1 MCFVTIVF
9 FFFKQKTAY
18 EIGTGDWS
26 SDVCSSDPV
35 AVESGVYAIA
45 NLVELLTGGDPRKV
59 LFDTKQ
65 MRQHLSRCFSS
76 QKFESFPK
84 QSSPVAR
91 TSDKDTYRAIEVNFT
106 SQKY

>member
-1 MCFVTIVF
+1 MDTDLLAAV
-9 FFFKQKTAY
+9 KRR
-18 EIGTGDWS
+18 
-26 SDVCSSDPV
+26 VCVQETYKLAV

-59 LFDTKQ
+59 SFDTKK
-65 MRQHLSRCFSS
+65 MRQHLSRCFTS

-91 TSDKDTYRAIEVNFT
+91 TSDKDTYREIEVTFT

>member
-1 MCFVTIVF
+1 MCLPELEKTPASKISIRVEAVQ
-9 FFFKQKTAY
+9 KQS
-18 EIGTGDWS
+18 G
-26 SDVCSSDPV
+26 

-59 LFDTKQ
+59 SFDTKQ

-91 TSDKDTYRAIEVNFT
+91 TSDKDTYRAIEVTFT